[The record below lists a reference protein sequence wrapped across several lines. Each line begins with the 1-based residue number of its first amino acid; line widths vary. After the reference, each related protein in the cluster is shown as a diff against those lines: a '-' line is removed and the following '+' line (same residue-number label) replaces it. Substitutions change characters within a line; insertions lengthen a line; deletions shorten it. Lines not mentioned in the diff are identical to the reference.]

1 MVGSTSEHAMRTLL
15 LIAALCAGCSKDDA
29 AADKGGGTD
38 KGGAPAA
45 STGPRE
51 TLVETW
57 KANGLAPS
65 AFAPANVAFGKD
77 CATGNVNNVDV
88 LVCVFASAAEAK
100 AAAEQGN
107 GWIGESAM
115 TGASQAHGSMLV
127 VAADRK
133 KADSNGKTIQKLM
146 SLSPK

>member
-1 MVGSTSEHAMRTLL
+1 MRKLVLL
-15 LIAALCAGCSKDDA
+15 VMMIAACGKDDA
-29 AADKGGGTD
+29 SASGSGGSA
-38 KGGAPAA
+38 GGAPAA
-45 STGPRE
+45 GNKGPRE

-77 CATGNVNNVDV
+77 CATGTVNNVDV
-88 LVCVFASAAEAK
+88 LVCVFGSAAEAK

-107 GWIGESAM
+107 GWIGETAM
-115 TGASQAHGSMLV
+115 TGASQAHGSLLV

-133 KADSNGKTIQKLM
+133 KADANGKTIQNLM
-146 SLSPK
+146 ALAPK